1 MVVLEL
7 LAAGVVVA
15 FLGVLAW
22 WRWVCWRR
30 SDLRAC
36 VTEAE
41 ARENAAPLTR
51 AILSGRGHRDHSG
64 L

>member
-1 MVVLEL
+1 VVLEL

-15 FLGVLAW
+15 SLAVLAW
-22 WRWVCWRR
+22 WRWVRWRR
-30 SDLRAC
+30 SDLQAC

-41 ARENAAPLTR
+41 ARENAAPLTK
-51 AILSGRGHRDHSG
+51 AIVSGRGDRDRTG